1 MKSIFNIFGKNSN
14 LELKSATYSLNL
26 FIPTLIII
34 IISIFQNYELVSE
47 LSIIVGFNIIL
58 TQIFS
63 ANSRALIIRD
73 NSKKLINIVFVFR
86 IFIIV
91 VSLIINIFLLFL
103 FETIYFFE
111 LLLFCIVILQQWV
124 TEIVLT
130 KNELLK
136 NKKIFISYNFFS
148 ITFIILSIFLLF
160 FDMNIIFAIIL
171 FNLYLFFNLMSF
183 YLSIDLYKLKSKDF
197 KKFLFTILKSNQFYS
212 SFSLSFAN
220 FVWRILVIYFC
231 GKVIAGV
238 YFAGFAI
245 GSLPGTLFNNTFG
258 PALIRNNYNIN
269 KNWIKFFNLVCLVS
283 LIVSILILIYLDYF
297 GSNIKM
303 QILCSL
309 ISISG
314 SYFMFGAMIKRQI
327 FIQKAKN
334 PNLAFK
340 YDVLVSFFIIFIIPV
355 LFVIGGTKMIIFS
368 FFMSSIISNIVY
380 RILLKNY
387 F

>member
-1 MKSIFNIFGKNSN
+1 M
-14 LELKSATYSLNL
+14 
-26 FIPTLIII
+26 
-34 IISIFQNYELVSE
+34 
-47 LSIIVGFNIIL
+47 
-58 TQIFS
+58 
-63 ANSRALIIRD
+63 
-73 NSKKLINIVFVFR
+73 
-86 IFIIV
+86 
-91 VSLIINIFLLFL
+91 
-103 FETIYFFE
+103 
-111 LLLFCIVILQQWV
+111 
-124 TEIVLT
+124 
-130 KNELLK
+130 
-136 NKKIFISYNFFS
+136 
-148 ITFIILSIFLLF
+148 
-160 FDMNIIFAIIL
+160 
-171 FNLYLFFNLMSF
+171 
-183 YLSIDLYKLKSKDF
+183 
-197 KKFLFTILKSNQFYS
+197 
-212 SFSLSFAN
+212 
-220 FVWRILVIYFC
+220 WRILVIYFC

>member
-1 MKSIFNIFGKNSN
+1 MKYIFNIFGKNSD

-63 ANSRALIIRD
+63 SNSRALIIRK
-73 NSKKLINIVFVFR
+73 NTRRIINIVFIFR
-86 IFIIV
+86 ILIIILAFV
-91 VSLIINIFLLFL
+91 INIFLLII
-103 FETIYFFE
+103 FETIYFIE
-111 LLLFCIVILQQWV
+111 LLLFSIVILQQWA

-130 KNELLK
+130 KYELLK
-136 NKKIFISYNFFS
+136 KKKIFINYNFFS
-148 ITFIILSIFLLF
+148 ITFVILSILLLF
-160 FDMNIIFAIIL
+160 FDISIIFAILL
-171 FNLYLFFNLMSF
+171 FNLYLFFNLILF
-183 YLSIDLYKLKSKDF
+183 FLSINLYKLKSKDF
-197 KKFLFTILKSNQFYS
+197 KNFLFAILKSNQFYS

-231 GKVIAGV
+231 GKIIAGV

-258 PALIRNNYNIN
+258 PALIKNNYKIN
-269 KNWIKFFNLVCLVS
+269 KNWIKFFNLLCLVS
-283 LIVSILILIYLDYF
+283 LLTSILILIYLDF
-297 GSNIKM
+297 FETNIKM
-303 QILCSL
+303 QILCSI
-309 ISISG
+309 ISFSG
-314 SYFMFGAMIKRQI
+314 SYFMFGAMINRQI

-340 YDVLVSFFIIFIIPV
+340 YDILVSFLIIFIIPV
-355 LFVIGGTKMIIFS
+355 LFVVGGSNMVIFS
-368 FFMSSIISNIVY
+368 FFLSSIISNIVY
-380 RILLKNY
+380 RTLLKNY
-387 F
+387 Y

>member
-1 MKSIFNIFGKNSN
+1 MEKNSN

-269 KNWIKFFNLVCLVS
+269 KNWIKFF
-283 LIVSILILIYLDYF
+283 
-297 GSNIKM
+297 
-303 QILCSL
+303 
-309 ISISG
+309 
-314 SYFMFGAMIKRQI
+314 
-327 FIQKAKN
+327 
-334 PNLAFK
+334 
-340 YDVLVSFFIIFIIPV
+340 
-355 LFVIGGTKMIIFS
+355 
-368 FFMSSIISNIVY
+368 
-380 RILLKNY
+380 
-387 F
+387 